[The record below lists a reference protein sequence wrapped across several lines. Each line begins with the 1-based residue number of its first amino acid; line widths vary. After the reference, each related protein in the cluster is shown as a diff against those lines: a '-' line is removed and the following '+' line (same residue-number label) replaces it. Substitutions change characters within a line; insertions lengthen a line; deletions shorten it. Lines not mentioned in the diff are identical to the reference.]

1 MNIDFG
7 KLDKIVEEFV
17 NNKHNSVYINNL
29 NQVIPLCEE
38 IINKKDLLPVETKE
52 YSTNYDLNKKIEL
65 VSSFLGT
72 LNINLKDQF
81 DNLVKM
87 VDEDGTPAIRFDSN
101 DRNYAREGKAFI
113 KINDDLYDMF
123 MILHES
129 LHVMNYYNVVDENNN
144 YMGENNTRKYYGE
157 AVSISAE
164 KLFGNYLVKNN
175 YITKNDYNIL
185 MNNRLISSKC
195 DAKAVII
202 ESILVDMKQAGIE
215 INYDNIKNYVEGLEL
230 SEAKK
235 EAVSEEFQ
243 HGRDIWNILDF
254 NEMQFPIRQRYVIA
268 QALIGKLSTEELVKL
283 NYEVGNPDAS
293 LTEVTSSIRK

>member
-1 MNIDFG
+1 MNIDFN
-7 KLDKIVEEFV
+7 KLDKIVEKCV
-17 NNKHNSVYINNL
+17 KDKRYSVYINNL

-38 IINKKDLLPVETKE
+38 IINKKELLPVETKE

-65 VSSFLGT
+65 VSSFFGT
-72 LNINLKDQF
+72 LDTNLKNQF
-81 DNLVKM
+81 DNLVKS
-87 VDEDGTPAIRFDSN
+87 VDEDRTPTIRFDSK
-101 DRNYAREGKAFI
+101 DMNYAEEGKAFI
-113 KINDDLYDMF
+113 KVNDDLYDMF

-144 YMGENNTRKYYGE
+144 YIGENNTRKYYGE

-164 KLFGNYLVKNN
+164 KLFGDYLVKNG

-195 DAKAVII
+195 DAKAIII
-202 ESILVDMKQAGIE
+202 ESVLIDMKQAGIE
-215 INYDNIKNYVEGLEL
+215 INYDNIKNYVNGLEL
-230 SEAKK
+230 SKAKQ

-254 NEMQFPIRQRYVIA
+254 NEMQFPVRQRYVIA
-268 QALIGKLSTEELVKL
+268 QTLMGKLSTEELVKL

-293 LTEVTSSIRK
+293 LSKVTSFIKK